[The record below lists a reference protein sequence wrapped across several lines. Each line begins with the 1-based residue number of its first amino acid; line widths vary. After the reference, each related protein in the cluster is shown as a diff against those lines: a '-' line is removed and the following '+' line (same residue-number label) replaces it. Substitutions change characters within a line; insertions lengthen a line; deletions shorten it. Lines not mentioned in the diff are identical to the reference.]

1 MGQGL
6 VQIFVLDDDK
16 YSTRHAPRPMACF
29 LRYAPTARQN
39 YDVDSFNPVICMD
52 VVPTQ
57 PAPQAAVPPL
67 RSWYPVRVRLRDG
80 TGVTIRPIGPDDA
93 EREQAF
99 VRSLSSESRYNRFM
113 NTLREL
119 PPDMLHRFTH
129 PDFEHDLALVA
140 LDGDGPDARQIG
152 VARVAVD
159 PDADSGEFAIV
170 VADAWQNRGVGKRL
184 MCELLRAARALGLK
198 EVWGDILASNRR
210 MSALMASLGFT
221 MRASPDDPLLWRAVK
236 VIDGPPSTTEGN

>member
-1 MGQGL
+1 MFG
-6 VQIFVLDDDK
+6 LDDDK
-16 YSTRHAPRPMACF
+16 YSTRHALRPMACF

-57 PAPQAAVPPL
+57 PAPQAAAPPL
-67 RSWYPVRVRLRDG
+67 RSWYPVRARLRDG
-80 TGVTIRPIGPDDA
+80 TGITIRPIGPEDA

-99 VRSLSSESRYNRFM
+99 VRSLSPESRYNRFM

-140 LDGDGPDARQIG
+140 LDGEGPDARQIG

-159 PDADSGEFAIV
+159 PDGDSAEFAIV

-184 MCELLRAARALGLK
+184 MCELLRAARALGLT

-221 MRASPDDPLLWRAVK
+221 MRASPVDPLLWRAVK
-236 VIDGPPSTTEGN
+236 VIDGMPSTTQGN

>member
-1 MGQGL
+1 
-6 VQIFVLDDDK
+6 
-16 YSTRHAPRPMACF
+16 
-29 LRYAPTARQN
+29 
-39 YDVDSFNPVICMD
+39 
-52 VVPTQ
+52 
-57 PAPQAAVPPL
+57 
-67 RSWYPVRVRLRDG
+67 
-80 TGVTIRPIGPDDA
+80 
-93 EREQAF
+93 
-99 VRSLSSESRYNRFM
+99 
-113 NTLREL
+113 
-119 PPDMLHRFTH
+119 MLHRFTH

-140 LDGDGPDARQIG
+140 LDGDGPDAGQIG

-159 PDADSGEFAIV
+159 PDGDSGEFAIV

-236 VIDGPPSTTEGN
+236 VIDDVPSTIQGN